1 MTMPGKFRSTCGL
14 CAGLIAGLW
23 LTTAHGQSE
32 PKKPAKPALKIKTE
46 APEKTEEAA
55 DPFAIPAGTP
65 EEILEFMEEL
75 QGKRPNVKTREE
87 LIAYVTK
94 AQAVLIDA
102 ASRILKDPKADGEVA
117 SEAAET
123 AIQAHLTLMQLG
135 QEGAGKKVKAFLA
148 ELEKDSREEVAKLAR
163 EQKTVVEIFTAVELE
178 PAEQKEL
185 GDRLLKGLTESK
197 FSRRSLQYA
206 FTYADVL
213 EGLEDTQLAG
223 TYYTELSAA
232 LKTSNRPE
240 LIEQAQKLEGIARR
254 LQLPGNVMEIQGTT
268 LEGKP
273 FDWASYRGKV
283 VLVDF
288 WATWCGPCIQE
299 LPNVLTHYSE
309 YHEKG
314 FDVVGISLDNEREA
328 LEGFIAKREIPWTQL
343 FEADKEK
350 QGWSHPLAV
359 YYGVMGIPTA
369 ILVDQEGKVVS
380 MNARG
385 PELAEQLEKL
395 LGPPAKKPAKDE

>member
-1 MTMPGKFRSTCGL
+1 
-14 CAGLIAGLW
+14 
-23 LTTAHGQSE
+23 
-32 PKKPAKPALKIKTE
+32 
-46 APEKTEEAA
+46 
-55 DPFAIPAGTP
+55 
-65 EEILEFMEEL
+65 
-75 QGKRPNVKTREE
+75 
-87 LIAYVTK
+87 
-94 AQAVLIDA
+94 
-102 ASRILKDPKADGEVA
+102 
-117 SEAAET
+117 
-123 AIQAHLTLMQLG
+123 
-135 QEGAGKKVKAFLA
+135 
-148 ELEKDSREEVAKLAR
+148 
-163 EQKTVVEIFTAVELE
+163 
-178 PAEQKEL
+178 
-185 GDRLLKGLTESK
+185 
-197 FSRRSLQYA
+197 
-206 FTYADVL
+206 
-213 EGLEDTQLAG
+213 
-223 TYYTELSAA
+223 
-232 LKTSNRPE
+232 
-240 LIEQAQKLEGIARR
+240 
-254 LQLPGNVMEIQGTT
+254 MEIQGTT